1 MLAALE
7 REFADIKPVVI
18 KKEVVSTGAARAGNL
33 TNISHAVS
41 FGRSYI
47 TVDLA
52 PTDRPRGHLSA
63 VEGWAVYRPTP
74 DAPEEIMHLNML
86 SGTRWS
92 VLESHAVEKFE
103 LEAES
108 ERKLPPGRDVRL
120 YVKGEVVA
128 EAGQRGEQHARGEP
142 GAVRHVGVV
151 AGVLDDDRDRGVAVA
166 LAGRGHERRPVVRPR
181 QRDVD
186 RLGRLAVAQQQ
197 ARGLGRRGRARAGC
211 PALAQLPAG
220 HAPRAGGKVGLADV
234 TPVGHPAR
242 VR

>member
-1 MLAALE
+1 MASEAQAPQTERTGGIGATLRRIFLGWWDERQRAAQEAAAEAERQRQAMVSALE
-7 REFADIKPVVI
+7 SEFADVKPIVI

-33 TNISHAVS
+33 TNVSHAVS

-63 VEGWAVYRPTP
+63 VEGWAVYRPAP

-92 VLESHAVEKFE
+92 VLGSHAVEKFE
-103 LEAES
+103 LEADS

-128 EAGQRGEQHARGEP
+128 EAGQRGEQHE
-142 GAVRHVGVV
+142 AV
-151 AGVLDDDRDRGVAVA
+151 
-166 LAGRGHERRPVVRPR
+166 
-181 QRDVD
+181 
-186 RLGRLAVAQQQ
+186 
-197 ARGLGRRGRARAGC
+197 
-211 PALAQLPAG
+211 
-220 HAPRAGGKVGLADV
+220 K
-234 TPVGHPAR
+234 R
-242 VR
+242 VYDFRTGDLV